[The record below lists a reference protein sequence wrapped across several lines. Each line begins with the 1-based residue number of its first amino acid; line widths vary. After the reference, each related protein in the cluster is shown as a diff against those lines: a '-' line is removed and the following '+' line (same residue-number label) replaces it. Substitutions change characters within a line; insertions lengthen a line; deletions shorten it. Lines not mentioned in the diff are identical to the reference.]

1 MTMDKQQKLIDQL
14 GETVGAP
21 IAAMGIALTHLI
33 QHLHNAGIVDKEALA
48 TSLEATSKVQP
59 PELMNA
65 EAIAKNLYMLA
76 QQIREA
82 QSVEAPSRM
91 Q

>member
-1 MTMDKQQKLIDQL
+1 MTTETQNLIEQL

-33 QHLHNAGIVDKEALA
+33 QHMHNAGIVNKEALA
-48 TSLEATSKVQP
+48 TSLEATAKVQP

-65 EAIAKNLYMLA
+65 EAIARNLYKLA
-76 QQIREA
+76 QQIRAAE
-82 QSVEAPSRM
+82 SVDAPTRI